1 MNRLTVLAGFASLSL
16 VASASAQTWL
26 SGVVTYSSFSDGSA
40 ASEPAEYD
48 NIVGTNNSELIVN
61 GAARGTT
68 FALTP
73 GVNNFTTRYIPGY
86 QSFSLYFSSTSAAFS
101 RPFAS
106 APDLVVYGYTNIPLT
121 PAAGIAVQNNGQ
133 FSGTS
138 PYSGATTFT
147 IGNQELTVTGIGI
160 NVGGTNTSNSF
171 QITVREI
178 PAPGALGLL
187 GVAGLLA
194 SRRRRA

>member
-1 MNRLTVLAGFASLSL
+1 MLRSSVLAGVVSLSL
-16 VASASAQTWL
+16 VASASAQAWL
-26 SGVVTYSSFSDGSA
+26 SGVVTYSSFSDGSTS
-40 ASEPAEYD
+40 SEPAEYD

-61 GAARGTT
+61 SAARGTT

-73 GVNNFTTRYIPGY
+73 GVNNFTTRYISGY

-138 PYSGATTFT
+138 PYSGATTYT
-147 IGNQELTVTGIGI
+147 VGNYELSVSGLVI
-160 NVGGTNTSNSF
+160 NVGGTNTSNTF
-171 QITVREI
+171 QITMREI
-178 PAPGALGLL
+178 PAPGALGLMS
-187 GVAGLLA
+187 VAGLLA